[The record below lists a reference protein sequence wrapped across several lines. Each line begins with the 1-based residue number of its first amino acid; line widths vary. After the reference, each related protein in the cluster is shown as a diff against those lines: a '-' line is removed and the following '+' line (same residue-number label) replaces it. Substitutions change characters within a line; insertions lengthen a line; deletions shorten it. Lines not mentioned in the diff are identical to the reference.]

1 MRIHHIHPLVHWQR
15 LIWFTNV
22 SSYGFQF
29 RIEVILW
36 SSWWLK
42 TPTHFFKYAVFK
54 YSASSAH
61 LWSCYEHHVWFFG
74 YQKKQ
79 QKCHIFTYQIRLP
92 KLIQVDFS
100 HGFFRSFLHLPSS
113 SVASP
118 RLRFPIQLPGAK
130 SSLVVLDVLEIPW
143 ADPHL
148 LRTHELQTTK
158 TGKSWQI
165 LSHELRFGWFFSD
178 WQWWQGWGENP
189 AKREGTLWSVLAFL
203 HQVLKLYLHL
213 LEEATPSGRKDSDG
227 KRFQW
232 FQVSTLS
239 GTFIAVFFF
248 DTSSFIC
255 FCSAC
260 QQHKDAANSL
270 DSKLRM
276 STLLYEY

>member
-1 MRIHHIHPLVHWQR
+1 MRIHHIHWQR
-15 LIWFTNV
+15 LIWFKCKH
-22 SSYGFQF
+22 YGFQF

-61 LWSCYEHHVWFFG
+61 LWSCSEHGMVFWTQRKTAKMSYLYILQKGYRNWFRS
-74 YQKKQ
+74 
-79 QKCHIFTYQIRLP
+79 IFPMLLGRQSTCLLHQSLH
-92 KLIQVDFS
+92 
-100 HGFFRSFLHLPSS
+100 HGFGFQSSFLERNP
-113 SVASP
+113 
-118 RLRFPIQLPGAK
+118 K
-130 SSLVVLDVLEIPW
+130 VVLDGKEIPW
-143 ADPHL
+143 AATSVESPWVA
-148 LRTHELQTTK
+148 TTK

-260 QQHKDAANSL
+260 NNKYSQ
-270 DSKLRM
+270 
-276 STLLYEY
+276 LLGQSYVCPP

>member
-1 MRIHHIHPLVHWQR
+1 MPWGSIISIHSCIGNAWFDSNVNTMASNSGLKWFFGLVDGWKHQPIFSNMLFSNIQLHR
-15 LIWFTNV
+15 
-22 SSYGFQF
+22 
-29 RIEVILW
+29 
-36 SSWWLK
+36 
-42 TPTHFFKYAVFK
+42 PTFGRV
-54 YSASSAH
+54 
-61 LWSCYEHHVWFFG
+61 LNTVWFFWTQRKTAKMSYLYILQKG
-74 YQKKQ
+74 YRNWFRS
-79 QKCHIFTYQIRLP
+79 IFPMLLGRQSTCLLHQSLH
-92 KLIQVDFS
+92 
-100 HGFFRSFLHLPSS
+100 HGFGFQSSFLERNP
-113 SVASP
+113 
-118 RLRFPIQLPGAK
+118 K
-130 SSLVVLDVLEIPW
+130 VVLDGKEIPW
-143 ADPHL
+143 AATSVESPWVA
-148 LRTHELQTTK
+148 TTK

-260 QQHKDAANSL
+260 NNKYSQ
-270 DSKLRM
+270 
-276 STLLYEY
+276 LLGQSYVCPP